1 MKLEGFQFLVPWHE
15 AQLTEPTGMWSL
27 FLPVAP
33 LPVWQVVQLVAALKL
48 AWSTLPADQVVV
60 LWQVSQDVW
69 PVCLESLGRMLAWQV
84 LHCALTVTLVCSL
97 AGVHATVE
105 DLLAQALGH
114 VLVQGAGGERA
125 TLG

>member
-1 MKLEGFQFLVPWHE
+1 MTWVWLKLEGFQFLVPWHE

-84 LHCALTVTLVCSL
+84 LHCAVTVTLACSL
-97 AGVHATVE
+97 AGVQAT
-105 DLLAQALGH
+105 
-114 VLVQGAGGERA
+114 
-125 TLG
+125 